1 MRRDKSENSF
11 VWRPTNG
18 ARGRSLA
25 ILTIAMSCA
34 FFGFVAGRL
43 FPTKPVLVSTVD
55 DASKPS
61 RPSSLKHTP
70 PKADGPAGDKAAAV
84 SPSFTLL
91 NPGIVIGNEAIA
103 APHYEGN
110 RIGQTFGPHNEAK
123 DEEFSRQTELPPRKT
138 AGKRVGPA
146 HRDRTDRTLADYGA
160 LRDYMMRR

>member
-18 ARGRSLA
+18 ARGRLLA

-55 DASKPS
+55 DTSKPS

-70 PKADGPAGDKAAAV
+70 PKSDGPAADKAAAV

-91 NPGIVIGNEAIA
+91 NPGTVIGNEAHA
-103 APHYEGN
+103 APHNEINQMGPSSGPNHEVKEEG
-110 RIGQTFGPHNEAK
+110 
-123 DEEFSRQTELPPRKT
+123 FSRTELPPRKA
-138 AGKRVGPA
+138 AGKRVDPT
-146 HRDRTDRTLADYGA
+146 HLDRTDRTLADYGA